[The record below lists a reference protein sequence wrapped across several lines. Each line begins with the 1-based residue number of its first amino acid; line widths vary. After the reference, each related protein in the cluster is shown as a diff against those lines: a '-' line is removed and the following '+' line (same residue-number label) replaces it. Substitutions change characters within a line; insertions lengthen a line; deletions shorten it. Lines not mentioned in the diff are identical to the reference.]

1 MNDKELWNHMA
12 AHYQSTLHT
21 KDESSYPDDLVAFL
35 AEKGAAEPGSSVMDI
50 GCGVGKYAIRF
61 AARRCG
67 VHMLDLADE
76 MLKYARENMRAYDV
90 PWRAQE
96 CDWEKTDVR
105 KSGWEKSVDLAFA
118 AMTPAVTELKGVLN
132 MIAVSRR
139 HCFISK
145 FAGIRNHMNEKVYAS
160 LGQDAPDGNFDGK
173 SWMHLANAVVDL
185 GYFPEI
191 TYRDYAWEN
200 FIPLEQAV
208 ERFFD
213 GYNMQLQDNA
223 ENRRRVR
230 DALASITNE
239 EGIVHEQVQSKAA
252 WIYWDVTIN

>member
-1 MNDKELWNHMA
+1 MNDRELWNHMA

-21 KDESSYPDDLVAFL
+21 KDESSYPDDLVACL

-67 VHMLDLADE
+67 VHLLDLADE

-90 PWRAQE
+90 PWSARE
-96 CDWEKTDVR
+96 CDWEQTDVR
-105 KSGWEKSVDLAFA
+105 KNGWEKTVDLAFA
-118 AMTPAVTELKGVLN
+118 AMTPAVTGRRGVEN
-132 MIAVSRR
+132 MIAVSRK

-145 FAGIRNHMNEKVYAS
+145 FAGVHNRLNERVCAA
-160 LGQDAPDGNFDGK
+160 LGMDAPDGNFDGR
-173 SWMHLANAVVDL
+173 SWMDLANVIADL
-185 GYFPEI
+185 GYLPEI
-191 TYRDYAWEN
+191 AYRDYSWEN
-200 FIPLEQAV
+200 FIPIAQAA

-213 GYNMQLQDNA
+213 GYNMRLEDTA
-223 ENRRRVR
+223 ENRGRVR
-230 DALASITNE
+230 DALAALTND

>member
-1 MNDKELWNHMA
+1 MNDRELWNHMA

-21 KDESSYPDDLVAFL
+21 RDESSYPDDLVAFL
-35 AEKGAAEPGSSVMDI
+35 AGKGAAEPGSSVMDI

-96 CDWEKTDVR
+96 CDWEKADVR

-118 AMTPAVTELKGVLN
+118 AMTPAVTEVKGVLN

-160 LGQDAPDGNFDGK
+160 LGQDAPDGNVDGK
-173 SWMHLANAVVDL
+173 SWMHLANAVADL

-191 TYRDYAWEN
+191 SYHDYAWEN
-200 FIPLEQAV
+200 FIPLEQAA

-230 DALASITNE
+230 DALASIAND